1 MIPLHLSDLKA
12 LQASK
17 AWRHFYFLSENQPD
31 YDCTEPLKAS
41 LTFTSM
47 DVLAVPPSSAIYLI
61 GMGNYLGLDFVTAV
75 DCESHVLGD
84 LLKITCKGGEQQ
96 YIIVAQ

>member
-12 LQASK
+12 LRASK
-17 AWRHFYFLSENQPD
+17 AWKHFHFLSENQPG
-31 YDCTEPLKAS
+31 YDCTEPLKLS

-47 DVLAVPPSSAIYLI
+47 DILAVPPMAAISFM

-75 DCESHVLGD
+75 DCEPHALGD
-84 LLKITCKGGEQQ
+84 LLKISCKGGKE
-96 YIIVAQ
+96 YVVVAQ

>member
-17 AWRHFYFLSENQPD
+17 AWKNFYFLSENQPG

-47 DVLAVPPSSAIYLI
+47 DILAVPPMAAIFLM

-75 DCESHVLGD
+75 DCKPHVLGD
-84 LLKITCKGGEQQ
+84 LLTVTCKGGEQ

>member
-1 MIPLHLSDLKA
+1 MHLSDLKA

-17 AWRHFYFLSENQPD
+17 SWKNFYFLSENQPD

-47 DVLAVPPSSAIYLI
+47 DILAAPPMAAIFLM

-75 DCESHVLGD
+75 DCEPHVLGD
-84 LLKITCKGGEQQ
+84 LLKIVCKGGEQ
-96 YIIVAQ
+96 YIVIAQ

>member
-1 MIPLHLSDLKA
+1 MIPLHLSDFKT

-17 AWRHFYFLSENQPD
+17 AWKRFIYLSENQPG

-41 LTFTSM
+41 ITFTSM
-47 DVLAVPPSSAIYLI
+47 DVLAVPPSSAICFM
-61 GMGNYLGLDFVTAV
+61 GMGNYLVVNFVTAV

-84 LLKITCKGGEQQ
+84 LLKITCKGGEQ

>member
-1 MIPLHLSDLKA
+1 MIPLHLSELKA

-17 AWRHFYFLSENQPD
+17 AWKHFYFLSENQPG

-47 DVLAVPPSSAIYLI
+47 DVISIPYSSAIYFM
-61 GMGNYLGLDFVTAV
+61 GVGNYLGLDFITSVE
-75 DCESHVLGD
+75 CEPHAIGD
-84 LLKITCKGGEQQ
+84 LLEITCKGGEE
-96 YIIVAQ
+96 YIVVAQ

>member
-1 MIPLHLSDLKA
+1 MITLHLSDLKA

-17 AWRHFYFLSENQPD
+17 AWGHFYFLSENQPG
-31 YDCTEPLKAS
+31 YDCAEPLKAS

-47 DVLAVPPSSAIYLI
+47 DVMTGSPTAIYF
-61 GMGNYLGLDFVTAV
+61 MGTENYLGLNFVAAV

-84 LLKITCKGGEQQ
+84 LLKISCKGGEQ

>member
-12 LQASK
+12 LRASK
-17 AWRHFYFLSENQPD
+17 AWKHFHFLSENQPG
-31 YDCTEPLKAS
+31 YDCTEPLKLS

-47 DVLAVPPSSAIYLI
+47 DIITTPPFSAIYLM

-75 DCESHVLGD
+75 DCEPHVLGD
-84 LLKITCKGGEQQ
+84 LLKISCMGGEE
-96 YIIVAQ
+96 YIIIAQ

>member
-1 MIPLHLSDLKA
+1 MHLSDLKA

-17 AWRHFYFLSENQPD
+17 AWKYFYFLSENQPG

-47 DVLAVPPSSAIYLI
+47 DVFTLLPPLSAIYFM
-61 GMGNYLGLDFVTAV
+61 GMGNSLGLDFVTAV
-75 DCESHVLGD
+75 DCEPHVLGD
-84 LLKITCKGGEQQ
+84 LLKITCKGGKQ
-96 YIIVAQ
+96 YIVIAQ